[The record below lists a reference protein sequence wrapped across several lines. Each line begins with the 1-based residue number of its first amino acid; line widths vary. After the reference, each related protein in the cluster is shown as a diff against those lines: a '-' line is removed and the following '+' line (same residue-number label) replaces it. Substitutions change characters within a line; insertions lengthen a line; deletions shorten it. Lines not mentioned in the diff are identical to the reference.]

1 MDMDIHVCLK
11 NFQEVIASP
20 ITKINLF
27 VDFKSLILDIQLASL
42 YPSSIVSYLI

>member
-11 NFQEVIASP
+11 NFHETITSL

-27 VDFKSLILDIQLASL
+27 MDFEFLISDIHSVSL